1 MYKMDTNI
9 DLMND
14 LMLNQPHQ
22 AVSQTFI
29 LMAIKD
35 YCQQVLRNKKMLI
48 ESEEEAQIK
57 GIIPNVPATT
67 WIEVA
72 DNINDKLYKFYNR

>member
-1 MYKMDTNI
+1 MSKMDTNI

-22 AVSQTFI
+22 AVSQTFV
-29 LMAIKD
+29 LMAIKE
-35 YCQQVLRNKKMLI
+35 YCTQMLSNKNWILQFEERAKI
-48 ESEEEAQIK
+48 E
-57 GIIPNVPATT
+57 GLIPNLPATT

>member
-1 MYKMDTNI
+1 MYNMETNI

-29 LMAIKD
+29 LTAVKE
-35 YCQQVLRNKKMLI
+35 YCQKMLSNKNWI
-48 ESEEEAQIK
+48 IQFEETAKVQEL
-57 GIIPNVPATT
+57 IPNLPATT

-72 DNINDKLYKFYNR
+72 GNINDKLYKFYNR

>member
-1 MYKMDTNI
+1 MDKMDTNI

-29 LMAIKD
+29 LTAIQD
-35 YCQQVLRNKKMLI
+35 YCQKMLSNKNWIIQFEERAKI
-48 ESEEEAQIK
+48 E
-57 GIIPNVPATT
+57 GLIPNLPAST

-72 DNINDKLYKFYNR
+72 GNINDKLYKFYNR